1 MTIGIA
7 HDLWPD
13 IVRLVPLD
21 ALRNLSR
28 ASPLFDE
35 VICKAGIRVFYDD
48 LGTYLL
54 SPGGR
59 DIVIQFVSGRKYL
72 INTSRVIMLQITVH
86 NKFYDFDGHL
96 DYDSDSLIGMLIRSN
111 SIHVFNN
118 FMNYDY
124 YRIAQISKRI
134 DEDVTYIDF
143 DANVAVSICSGYRSY
158 AFEFFKVLF
167 KDGLW
172 KH

>member
-1 MTIGIA
+1 MTTGIVR
-7 HDLWPD
+7 DLWSD
-13 IVRLVPLD
+13 IVQLVPLD
-21 ALRNLSR
+21 ALRDLSK

-35 VICKAGIRVFYDD
+35 VICKAGIRVFYDG
-48 LGTYLL
+48 LGARRTC
-54 SPGGR
+54 PEGR
-59 DIVIQFVSGRKYL
+59 DVVIQFVSGRKYL
-72 INTSRVIMLQITVH
+72 VDTNRVIMRQITVH

-143 DANVAVSICSGYRSY
+143 DANVAVSIRSGYRSY
-158 AFEFFKVLF
+158 AFEFFKILF